1 MSVLF
6 EGSGRRRPAA
16 ENIKGIAQRSG
27 GPDKAMPIPWCR
39 MQGQLDLAASCAKKK
54 EQSAAGEKQTSKQTR
69 TVQRPYLTGLAT
81 RLEEPC
87 RFEATRHARTAEVPT
102 RPSSESRECLA
113 CTGSRLAQRTMT
125 SPYIAECSRGRIRT
139 TRPARQDAGE
149 SHHAREQPL
158 QSGLLTAKKLFGAPQ
173 VAHLSGLVEDGVVAC
188 TFKATP
194 YGGQEGGS
202 QTHDS
207 KLSENA
213 RLPGTGMS
221 FGWLRLRL
229 HGAAAC
235 SLDRRGTMSGPA
247 AFGRNRPTN
256 RSSGSRTA
264 PSRAGSSLHTTHSVR
279 RCTNRSGPKPRPSR
293 GKSRELIAPSDQA

>member
-1 MSVLF
+1 MR
-6 EGSGRRRPAA
+6 GRRSRTCFALLHKVCTKCSRREAP
-16 ENIKGIAQRSG
+16 KH
-27 GPDKAMPIPWCR
+27 
-39 MQGQLDLAASCAKKK
+39 
-54 EQSAAGEKQTSKQTR
+54 TR

-139 TRPARQDAGE
+139 TRPVRQDAGE

-188 TFKATP
+188 TSRPLHMPAKKLGRTPATQS
-194 YGGQEGGS
+194 Y
-202 QTHDS
+202 
-207 KLSENA
+207 A
-213 RLPGTGMS
+213 RM
-221 FGWLRLRL
+221 
-229 HGAAAC
+229 
-235 SLDRRGTMSGPA
+235 
-247 AFGRNRPTN
+247 
-256 RSSGSRTA
+256 
-264 PSRAGSSLHTTHSVR
+264 HTF
-279 RCTNRSGPKPRPSR
+279 
-293 GKSRELIAPSDQA
+293 LALA

>member
-1 MSVLF
+1 MPSYRF
-6 EGSGRRRPAA
+6 RTPA
-16 ENIKGIAQRSG
+16 Q
-27 GPDKAMPIPWCR
+27 
-39 MQGQLDLAASCAKKK
+39 KK

-139 TRPARQDAGE
+139 TRPVRQDAGE

-158 QSGLLTAKKLFGAPQ
+158 QSGLLTAKKLCFGAPQ

-188 TFKATP
+188 TSRPLHMPAKKLGRTPATQS
-194 YGGQEGGS
+194 Y
-202 QTHDS
+202 
-207 KLSENA
+207 A
-213 RLPGTGMS
+213 RM
-221 FGWLRLRL
+221 
-229 HGAAAC
+229 
-235 SLDRRGTMSGPA
+235 
-247 AFGRNRPTN
+247 
-256 RSSGSRTA
+256 
-264 PSRAGSSLHTTHSVR
+264 HTF
-279 RCTNRSGPKPRPSR
+279 
-293 GKSRELIAPSDQA
+293 LALA